1 VLKSELE
8 VTKKSATEARKSRNH
23 AVASLDAL
31 ANKLTSER
39 IVYEG
44 SILEAKRAASKEL
57 NIAIAIKEHIIVNR
71 DAKLV
76 QAQDEIMKLTAELE
90 DRNELGAE
98 RLATIRSICGRLG
111 GTPRAH
117 RTDRELEEMRT
128 DLACAARVNM
138 SAAIGSVIGKVG
150 EDSEISLIALMNAD
164 KENGYLEAVFES
176 EEMWDL
182 RMDWAEETRDDLSLA
197 WSAKLTSDIRDKL
210 VVSYDKLDELRFAL
224 SHHRVGKTLRP
235 RVWFTNP

>member
-1 VLKSELE
+1 
-8 VTKKSATEARKSRNH
+8 
-23 AVASLDAL
+23 
-31 ANKLTSER
+31 
-39 IVYEG
+39 
-44 SILEAKRAASKEL
+44 
-57 NIAIAIKEHIIVNR
+57 
-71 DAKLV
+71 
-76 QAQDEIMKLTAELE
+76 
-90 DRNELGAE
+90 
-98 RLATIRSICGRLG
+98 
-111 GTPRAH
+111 
-117 RTDRELEEMRT
+117 MRT
-128 DLACAARVNM
+128 DLACAARVSM

-150 EDSEISLIALMNAD
+150 EDSEISLIALMNAI

-235 RVWFTNP
+235 RPCMVHQPVER